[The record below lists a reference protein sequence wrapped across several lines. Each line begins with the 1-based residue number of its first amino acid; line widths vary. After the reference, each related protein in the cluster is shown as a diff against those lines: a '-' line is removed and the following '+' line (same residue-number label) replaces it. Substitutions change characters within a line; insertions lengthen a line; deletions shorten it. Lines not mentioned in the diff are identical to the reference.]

1 MNDIII
7 KTYNFIDTLDNSTL
21 IKELLDSKKKLLS
34 NQEVITLV
42 DKFNHE
48 EDTTKLISIKSK
60 LFEIEEYKKYLD
72 NYNKLSNYILKISNQ
87 YKKYT
92 STRVCI

>member
-1 MNDIII
+1 MNEIII
-7 KTYNFIDTLDNSTL
+7 KTYNLIDTLDNSKL
-21 IKELLDSKKKLLS
+21 IKELLESKKKLLS
-34 NQEVITLV
+34 NQEVINLV

-48 EDTTKLISIKSK
+48 EDPTKLIDIKNK
-60 LFEIEEYKKYLD
+60 LFAITEYKKYID

-92 STRVCI
+92 NTKVCI

>member
-7 KTYNFIDTLDNSTL
+7 KTYNFIDALDNSTL
-21 IKELLDSKKKLLS
+21 IKELLDSKKKLSS

>member
-7 KTYNFIDTLDNSTL
+7 KTYNFIDALDNSTL
-21 IKELLDSKKKLLS
+21 IKELLESKKKLSS

>member
-72 NYNKLSNYILKISNQ
+72 NYNKLSSYILKISNQ
-87 YKKYT
+87 YKTYT

>member
-7 KTYNFIDTLDNSTL
+7 KTYNFIDALDNSTI

-34 NQEVITLV
+34 NQEVISLV

-48 EDTTKLISIKSK
+48 EDTNKLISIKSK
-60 LFEIEEYKKYLD
+60 LFDNEEYKKYLD
-72 NYNKLSNYILKISNQ
+72 NYNKLSRYILKISNRF
-87 YKKYT
+87 KKYT

>member
-1 MNDIII
+1 MNDIIV
-7 KTYNFIDTLDNSTL
+7 KTYNFIDTLDNSSL
-21 IKELLDSKKKLLS
+21 VKELLDSKKKLLT

-42 DKFNHE
+42 EKFNQE
-48 EDTTKLISIKSK
+48 EDLTKLISIKSK
-60 LFEIEEYKKYLD
+60 LFKIEEYKKYFD

-92 STRVCI
+92 STKVCI

>member
-7 KTYNFIDTLDNSTL
+7 KTYNFIDALDNSTI

-34 NQEVITLV
+34 NQEVISLV